1 MKNIRK
7 PGILFLNCYPN
18 NGSNLNIGKRLVLT
32 AKVLLCFSSYSLLL
46 NFSSK
51 KLMLQEFVRR
61 ASLREH
67 IKTIFYF

>member
-51 KLMLQEFVRR
+51 KLMLQDFVRR
-61 ASLREH
+61 ASLC
-67 IKTIFYF
+67 